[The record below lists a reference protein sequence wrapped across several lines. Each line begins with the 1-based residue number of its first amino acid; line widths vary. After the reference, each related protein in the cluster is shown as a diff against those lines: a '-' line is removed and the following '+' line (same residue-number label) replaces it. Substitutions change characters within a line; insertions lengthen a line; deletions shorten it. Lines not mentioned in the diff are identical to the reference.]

1 MKKTIISL
9 FLLLIAVSGYSQ
21 PLRQGEWKAYTA
33 MNVVNDVALTSD
45 SLRAWVATD
54 GGAFRMELADLHPE
68 SFKNL
73 RTSDGLSAIEISAVA
88 TDKDNNI
95 YFGGRNGSFD
105 IYSESSGS
113 VKKIQDIALSTLVTK
128 KNIYGITINDT
139 KVFIAAGYGI
149 SIYNTSSNS
158 FSETVT
164 QFGDLSVED
173 TAFSAMEYKGKI
185 YVVTSGAIAIADA
198 NSPNLSAPFAWQII
212 NAPPAA
218 LLRAQA
224 VFGGKLV
231 VGGLGGLFTLN
242 LSTFALDK
250 VTLTDS
256 ISCKKLAVQG
266 GKLYALDM
274 YNSGRIATSS
284 DLINFS
290 FSAVALSS
298 SQLQPSSFARTGTG
312 NMLYGFTIGGTTY
325 VPSGAAPVYDLYS
338 QGPLVNSASDI
349 YYIHYSSSQEK
360 LYASYRTFG
369 FSIFDMQT
377 SRWIGYPTIGNS
389 QIPKT
394 DYLNPFYD
402 STRNVLWLS
411 CFGLGIIKAQ
421 FNGDAISYSIKDI
434 SSGLPS
440 TDASGNNFIV
450 AGQGIL
456 DQKGD
461 MAFSIWAYNGEA
473 LSKTSNGNSFTNTQ
487 MNTPGGLFRSY
498 GSIAQD
504 LDGYY
509 YIGTIKHDS
518 PPTYGVVYVAPDGTT
533 GGLPGGSTGTI
544 SNSNVNALIV
554 DQDNGLWCGTN
565 VGIDIVSHFRSGVSG
580 TTEFRARKVP
590 FVDQQIVKSIAV
602 DGVGNKWVATE
613 NGVFVVSAD
622 GADSIAHYTKS
633 NSPLL
638 DNSVL
643 SISIDTKN
651 GEVYIAT
658 AKGIS
663 RTSSIFKQ
671 GGTDYSGM
679 YVYPNPL
686 IQSEFEKPVMT
697 ITGLVNS
704 STVKV
709 YTISG
714 RLIKTIDGT
723 LLGSTVTWDGRDENG
738 KDLASGVYLVS
749 ATSAL
754 AEESGQTKFV
764 LVRKQ

>member
-1 MKKTIISL
+1 MKIPIIS
-9 FLLLIAVSGYSQ
+9 FLLLLITTFAIGQ

-45 SLRAWVATD
+45 SLRVWVATD

-88 TDKDNNI
+88 TDNNNNI

-105 IYSESSGS
+105 IYNESSGS

-128 KNIYGITINDT
+128 KNIYGITINGA

-149 SIYNTSSNS
+149 SIYNTTSNS

-164 QFGDLSVED
+164 KFGDLSVED
-173 TAFSAMEYKGKI
+173 TAFSAMEYNGKI

-198 NSPNLSAPFAWQII
+198 NSANLSAPFAWQII

-218 LLRAQA
+218 LLRTQA
-224 VFGGKLV
+224 IFGGKLV

-242 LSTFALDK
+242 LSTFTLDN
-250 VTLTDS
+250 VILTDS
-256 ISCKKLAVQG
+256 ISCKRLVVQG

-274 YNSGRIATSS
+274 YNGGRLATSS
-284 DLINFS
+284 DLVNVS
-290 FSAVALSS
+290 FTPVAFSS
-298 SQLQPSSFARTGTG
+298 SQSQPSSFARTGIG
-312 NMLYGFTIGGTTY
+312 DIVYGFTAGGTTY
-325 VPSGAAPVYDLYS
+325 IPGNSSPIYDLYS
-338 QGPLVNSASDI
+338 PGPLTNLASNL
-349 YYIHYSSSQEK
+349 YYSGSEQK
-360 LYASYRTFG
+360 LYSVFG
-369 FSIFDMQT
+369 TSGLSVFDMSG
-377 SRWIGYPTIGNS
+377 SRWIGYSTAGNS
-389 QIPKT
+389 QMPKT
-394 DYLNPFYD
+394 DYKNVFYD

-411 CFGLGIIKAQ
+411 CGGLGIVKAQ
-421 FNGDAISYSIKDI
+421 FNGDAISFSVKDI
-434 SSGLPS
+434 NSGLPS
-440 TDASGNNFIV
+440 SDASGNNFIV

-456 DQKGD
+456 DRKGD

-473 LSKTSNGNSFTNTQ
+473 LSKTSDGNSFTNTQ

-498 GSIAQD
+498 GTIAQD

-509 YIGTIKHDS
+509 YIGTISHNN
-518 PPTYGVVYVAPDGTT
+518 PPTYGVVYVTPDGTT
-533 GGLPGGSTGTI
+533 GGIPGGTTGTI

-565 VGIDIVSHFRSGVSG
+565 VGIDIVSHFRTGVSG

-590 FVDQQIVKSIAV
+590 FVDQQLVKSIAV

-638 DNSVL
+638 DNSVV
-643 SISIDTKN
+643 SISMDTKN

-671 GGTDYSGM
+671 GGADYSGM

-704 STVKV
+704 STVKI

-714 RLIKTIDGT
+714 RLITTIDGT

-754 AEESGQTKFV
+754 TEESGQTKFV
-764 LVRKQ
+764 LVRKK

>member
-1 MKKTIISL
+1 MKIPILS
-9 FLLLIAVSGYSQ
+9 FLLLVITTCGISQ

-45 SLRAWVATD
+45 SLRVWVATD
-54 GGAFRMELADLHPE
+54 GGAFRMELADPHPE

-88 TDKDNNI
+88 TDKNNNI

-105 IYSESSGS
+105 IYNESSGS

-128 KNIYGITINDT
+128 KNIYGITINGA

-149 SIYNTSSNS
+149 SIYNTTSNS

-173 TAFSAMEYKGKI
+173 TAFSAMEYNGKI
-185 YVVTSGAIAIADA
+185 YVVTSSAIAIADA
-198 NSPNLSAPFAWQII
+198 NSANLSAPFAWQII
-212 NAPPAA
+212 TAPPAA
-218 LLRAQA
+218 LLRTQA
-224 VFGGKLV
+224 IFGDKLV
-231 VGGLGGLFTLN
+231 IGGLGGLFTLN
-242 LSTFALDK
+242 LSTFELNK

-256 ISCKKLAVQG
+256 ISCRRLVVQTG
-266 GKLYALDM
+266 TLYALDM

-284 DLINFS
+284 NLVNFNFS
-290 FSAVALSS
+290 PVASSS
-298 SQLQPSSFARTGTG
+298 SQSQPSAFARTGTG
-312 NMLYGFTIGGTTY
+312 DLLYGFAIGGVTY
-325 VPSGAAPVYDLYS
+325 APAGASPIFDLYS
-338 QGPLVNSASDI
+338 PGPVMNLPSDL
-349 YYIHYSSSQEK
+349 YYSSSEDK
-360 LYASYRTFG
+360 LYTAYRTFG
-369 FSIFDMQT
+369 FSVFDMQA
-377 SRWIGYPTIGNS
+377 SRWIGYSTIGNA

-394 DYLNPFYD
+394 DYKNVFYD

-411 CFGLGIIKAQ
+411 SGGIGIIKAT
-421 FNGDAISYSIKDI
+421 FNGDVVSCAIKDI
-434 SSGLPS
+434 NSGLPS

-456 DQKGD
+456 DRKGD
-461 MAFSIWAYNGEA
+461 MAFAVWAYNGEA
-473 LSKTSNGNSFTNTQ
+473 LSKTSDGNAFTNTQ

-509 YIGTIKHDS
+509 YIGTITHNN
-518 PPTYGVVYVAPDGTT
+518 PPTFGVVYVAPDGTT
-533 GGLPGGSTGTI
+533 GSIPGGTNSTI
-544 SNSNVNALIV
+544 SNPNVNALIV

-565 VGIDIVSHFRSGVSG
+565 VGIDIVSHFRTGVSG
-580 TTEFRARKVP
+580 TTEFRSRKVP
-590 FVDQQIVKSIAV
+590 FVDQQLVKSIAV

-638 DNSVL
+638 DNSIF
-643 SISIDTKN
+643 SIAIDTKN

-686 IQSEFEKPVMT
+686 IQSEFEKPTMT

-704 STVKV
+704 STVKI

-723 LLGSTVTWDGRDENG
+723 LLGSTVTWDGKDENG
-738 KDLASGVYLVS
+738 KELASGVYLVS

-764 LVRKQ
+764 LVRKK